1 MCPVGIQRHD
11 GRLVPYA
18 AVQTGKGRQPMGKI
32 AKKPLPPAAPA
43 ETEDPIWGDA
53 MSDFFGFK
61 PPRSLSADPAPAEP
75 VKPAAPKPARKRAAA
90 REA

>member
-1 MCPVGIQRHD
+1 MTGGLCRMLP
-11 GRLVPYA
+11 A
-18 AVQTGKGRQPMGKI
+18 QTGKGRQPMGKI

-43 ETEDPIWGDA
+43 ERTEDPIWGDA

>member
-1 MCPVGIQRHD
+1 MTSGLCRMLP
-11 GRLVPYA
+11 
-18 AVQTGKGRQPMGKI
+18 VQTGKGRQPMGKI
-32 AKKPLPPAAPA
+32 AKKPVSPAAPA

-61 PPRSLSADPAPAEP
+61 PPRSLSADPAPADP
-75 VKPAAPKPARKRAAA
+75 DKPAPKPARKRAAA

>member
-1 MCPVGIQRHD
+1 
-11 GRLVPYA
+11 
-18 AVQTGKGRQPMGKI
+18 MGKI
-32 AKKPLPPAAPA
+32 AKKPPPPAAPT
-43 ETEDPIWGDA
+43 ETEDPTWGDA

-75 VKPAAPKPARKRAAA
+75 DEAAASKPARKRAAA